1 MITNDIQLLETS
13 LNVHADNTSSFMKKG
28 VINMFSINKFIDNF
42 ISKGKEIDK
51 VSEDN
56 FNYEIKRLKKDQEDL
71 MKYIIDDTE
80 NTINI
85 FNNKQ

>member
-1 MITNDIQLLETS
+1 
-13 LNVHADNTSSFMKKG
+13 MKKG
-28 VINMFSINKFIDNF
+28 VIDMFSINKFIDDF

-56 FNYEIKRLKKDQEDL
+56 FNYEIKRLTKDQEDL

-80 NTINI
+80 NTINM
-85 FNNKQ
+85 FNNK

>member
-1 MITNDIQLLETS
+1 
-13 LNVHADNTSSFMKKG
+13 
-28 VINMFSINKFIDNF
+28 MFSINKFIDDF

-51 VSEDN
+51 VNEDN
-56 FNYEIKRLKKDQEDL
+56 FNYEIKRLTKDQEDL

-85 FNNKQ
+85 FNNK

>member
-1 MITNDIQLLETS
+1 
-13 LNVHADNTSSFMKKG
+13 
-28 VINMFSINKFIDNF
+28 MFSINKFIDDF

-51 VSEDN
+51 INEDN
-56 FNYEIKRLKKDQEDL
+56 FNYEIKRLTKDQEDL

-85 FNNKQ
+85 FNNK